1 MKCVVLAGGS
11 GTRFWP
17 LSREDYPKQLLNIVG
32 NQSMLQM
39 TIDRLIKIKWVTDI
53 YIITREDLREKI
65 IDEIKTVKPENI
77 IAEPSGKNTAPAI
90 GLVSILISLQDPN
103 TVVGFF
109 PADHLIIG
117 HSEFERALQTAEHLA
132 RNSDSIITIGVQP
145 THPSTA
151 YGYIQFDD
159 SSEKDH
165 PGAYKVKTFAEKP
178 HHKLAQ
184 RFIASGDFLWNAG
197 MFIWKID
204 TLMTGLRKNMPD
216 LYESLQNISL
226 RLKDGKL
233 FDDIWEYI
241 DPVSIDYGLLEKSKN
256 IYVVACE
263 FQWNDLGSWNALYDV
278 LGKDNEGNIVRGK
291 GKIMGGRN
299 NFIESNG
306 RFTAVIGADDLVV
319 INTED
324 ATLVVP
330 REKVEM
336 VKEMVDFLKKQGR
349 KDLI

>member
-17 LSREDYPKQLLNIVG
+17 LSRENYPKQLLNIVG
-32 NQSMLQM
+32 NQSMIQM

-53 YIITREDLREKI
+53 YIITRADLREKI

-90 GLVSILISLQDPN
+90 GLISILISLQDPN

-117 HSEFERALQTAEHLA
+117 HSEFERSLQTAEHLA
-132 RNSDSIITIGVQP
+132 RNSDSIVTIGVQP

-291 GKIMGGRN
+291 GKVMDGRN

-306 RFTAVIGADDLVV
+306 RFTAVIGGDDLVV

-324 ATLVVP
+324 ATLVVH

-336 VKEMVDFLKKQGR
+336 VKEMVDFLKKKGR